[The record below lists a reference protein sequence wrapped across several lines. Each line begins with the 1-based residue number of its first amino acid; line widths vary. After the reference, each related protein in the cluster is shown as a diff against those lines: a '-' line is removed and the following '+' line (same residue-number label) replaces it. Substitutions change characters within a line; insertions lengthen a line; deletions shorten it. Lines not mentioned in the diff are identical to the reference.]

1 MASNRELKL
10 IIQSLP
16 RKELLIKDID
26 PNENNSLHRKNV
38 VRITYFPGQSFLLAS
53 DACFPRVYLGL
64 NEHCSP
70 PSGQRGSNFNSDFQ
84 TAVKLGM
91 VFEVVAPD
99 PRMAGQPFHRGSR
112 LIRRLAASWEPFS
125 FCYVPILRAVQRWLV
140 FQKSDDDDD
149 DLTRSNNIYFLFISS
164 GK

>member
-26 PNENNSLHRKNV
+26 PNENNSLRQKNI

-53 DACFPRVYLGL
+53 DTHFPRVYLSL
-64 NEHCSP
+64 NEHRSP
-70 PSGQRGSNFNSDFQ
+70 PSGQLGSDFNSDFQ
-84 TAVKLGM
+84 TEVKLGM

-99 PRMAGQPFHRGSR
+99 PRMAGQPFHRVSCS
-112 LIRRLAASWEPFS
+112 IRQLAASWEPFS
-125 FCYVPILRAVQRWLV
+125 FCYYHVSGVYMGPSVY
-140 FQKSDDDDD
+140 KSK
-149 DLTRSNNIYFLFISS
+149 LFPL
-164 GK
+164 